1 MWISYVDQSESR
13 KRTVFED
20 CIHTGMDVTR
30 ENECPA
36 HRRHE
41 RRLARSLGGRGITA
55 RLARLAETIGG
66 DEGSGARDGRDVG
79 VGEGTR
85 GDDAFGDDPRVA
97 PLGAR

>member
-1 MWISYVDQSESR
+1 MCGSPTSTNQNRGNVQFS
-13 KRTVFED
+13 KTVFTLEWMSLEKMSVPR
-20 CIHTGMDVTR
+20 IAVTSG
-30 ENECPA
+30 A
-36 HRRHE
+36 F
-41 RRLARSLGGRGITA
+41 RSLGGRGITA